1 MKKIILSAALLAFTF
16 SFSQKKEVAAAYK
29 AIESGDVATANAQI
43 TAADAVL
50 SGNTHLLEP
59 ETLEQYYYTKGVLLL
74 KSGKTAEGA
83 SYLAKINELGKSKIY
98 SGKDSSKNRVHYVGK
113 AAADASGIS
122 GLKEE
127 TYQTTTPAKFA
138 ALVNPKLQAASTAAM
153 DAYNNKNYGV
163 AAGKFKEAYDLL
175 KAVGQTNGQ
184 MLYNAGLSYIS
195 AKDNNKAIEI
205 FNELIN
211 SGYTGVETT
220 YTAKEKSTGK
230 VESFDKVTW
239 DALKKSTD
247 FSDFKVESTPSIEK
261 ELYETYVK
269 LLVNEGKFNDA
280 IMFSERG
287 LKKFPNDVKL
297 TELQSISYYKSG
309 KTAEF
314 TQSLKNQ
321 LAKNPNDAIS
331 WYNLGV
337 LQSNDSATKAEAEA
351 NFNKALQLDPKMDNA
366 YQNLAY
372 LIMGDDDETINEYKA
387 LRNAKNFDKANKLM
401 DERRERFKKA
411 LPVVERWYNANPNNL
426 EAVSLL
432 KGLYQSTHNDAKA
445 AEFKAKEAALKA
457 QQGK

>member
-29 AIESGDVATANAQI
+29 AIEAGDVATANAQI
-43 TAADAVL
+43 SAADKL
-50 SGNTHLLEP
+50 IGENTHLLEP
-59 ETLEQYYYTKGVLLL
+59 EVLEQYYYTKGVTLL

-83 SYLAKINELGKSKIY
+83 KYLGKISDLGKSKIY
-98 SGKDSSKNRVHYVGK
+98 SGKDTAKNKVYYVGK

-127 TYQTTTPAKFA
+127 VYQITTLAKLG
-138 ALVNPKLQAASTAAM
+138 ALVNPALQTANNAAM
-153 DAYNNKNYGV
+153 DAYNNKNYAV
-163 AAGKFKEAYDLL
+163 AAGKFKEIYDLL

-195 AKDNNKAIEI
+195 ANDNAKAIDI

-220 YTAKEKSTGK
+220 YTTKQKSTGK
-230 VESFDKVTW
+230 VESFDKTTW
-239 DALKKSTD
+239 DLMKKNPDFTD
-247 FSDFKVESTPSIEK
+247 FKIETSPSIEQD
-261 ELYETYVK
+261 LYETYTR

-280 IMFSERG
+280 IMFTERG
-287 LKKFPNDVKL
+287 LKKFPNNAKL
-297 TELQSISYYKSG
+297 SELQSHAYYKSG

-321 LAKNPNDAIS
+321 LAKNPNDAVS

-337 LQSNDSATKAEAEA
+337 LQSNDPATKAEAEA
-351 NFNKALQLDPKMDNA
+351 NFNKALQLDPRMDNA
-366 YQNLAY
+366 HQNLVY
-372 LIMGDDDETINEYKA
+372 LIMGDDDETLKEYKA
-387 LRNAKNFDKANKLM
+387 LRAAGNVAKANKLM
-401 DERRERFKKA
+401 DDRRERFRKA
-411 LPVVERWYNANPNNL
+411 IPVAERWYNANPNNL

-432 KGLYQSTHNDAKA
+432 KGLYQSTQNQAKA
-445 AEFKAKEAALKA
+445 DEFKAKETALKA